1 MRAVEKK
8 NTHNHYTLNF
18 ECSFSPP
25 LLLSLTLSAAYLMIC
40 KCFAKKVPVNLEGRQ
55 NLITT
60 SALDK
65 HSSEFYVV
73 SWNPR
78 TGCSDALITL
88 SHLEVK
94 ADIKYFKSNSIK
106 CCVLTAHSLPLSCA
120 VDG

>member
-1 MRAVEKK
+1 M
-8 NTHNHYTLNF
+8 
-18 ECSFSPP
+18 
-25 LLLSLTLSAAYLMIC
+25 
-40 KCFAKKVPVNLEGRQ
+40 EGRQ

-65 HSSEFYVV
+65 HSSDFYVV

-94 ADIKYFKSNSIK
+94 AGIKYFKSNSIK
-106 CCVLTAHSLPLSCA
+106 CCVLTAHSLPLCV